1 MERPETEDGRKAG
14 WLRRLLPVGVLIALL
29 AAFFAFGLDRYVTFD
44 SLKANREALQDFVA
58 RNLVLAALIYM
69 LGYAVMTAASL
80 PVATLVTL
88 MGGFLFGA
96 VGGTALTVVGAT
108 LGATAVFLAARTAFG
123 DALRV
128 RARPYI
134 GRMEEGFR
142 RNQVSYMLFL
152 RLMPVFPFFVVNIV
166 PAFLGVR
173 TRTYVVTTFLGII
186 PGTAVYNTVG
196 AGLGAIFDHG
206 DDFTVSSVVT
216 PEIVI
221 GLAGLAILSLAPV
234 LFRRLKGGD
243 PRASH

>member
-1 MERPETEDGRKAG
+1 MERSESEVGQKAG
-14 WLRRLLPVGVLIALL
+14 WLRRLLPVGILIALL
-29 AAFFAFGLDRYVTFD
+29 VAFFALGLDRYVSFD
-44 SLKANREALQDFVA
+44 SLKANRDALQEFVA

-128 RARPYI
+128 KARPYI

-142 RNQVSYMLFL
+142 RNQASYMLFL

-173 TRTYVVTTFLGII
+173 TRTYIVTTFLGII
-186 PGTAVYNTVG
+186 PGTAVYNVVG
-196 AGLGAIFDHG
+196 AGLGAIFDRG

-243 PRASH
+243 PSASH